1 MATLVDE
8 STGRCER
15 RHGLAVQERTQVWPR
30 RGAELSRAALLM
42 VWPAH
47 AEMRFAA
54 SPLPQPVAAEG
65 TATLES
71 SQAQPQNGGHDA
83 EARNGDPIPAE
94 SMISSPSPDSTS
106 SLTEPFGLTATP
118 LGTGTIP
125 LKWRGVEADI
135 RGAIG
140 KSRRSVRRTR
150 PVRRRRDASLRSWHW
165 VAHKVASLA
174 SALSIALSISPSRR
188 RAIWPNG
195 AWPITGAR
203 RLKLS

>member
-15 RHGLAVQERTQVWPR
+15 RHGLAVQERTHVWPR

-94 SMISSPSPDSTS
+94 SMISSPSPDSIS
-106 SLTEPFGLTATP
+106 SLTEPFGLTP

-125 LKWRGVEADI
+125 PKWRGVEADTRADRQI
-135 RGAIG
+135 LA
-140 KSRRSVRRTR
+140 SVRRTR
-150 PVRRRRDASLRSWHW
+150 PVRWRRDASLRSWHW
-165 VAHKVASLA
+165 VAHKAASLA
-174 SALSIALSISPSRR
+174 SALSIALSILPSRR